1 MHIQNPAI
9 FRILARYIHS
19 SVKAYAGIFR
29 TLYNARIWEPC
40 HVKDFA
46 TFRISVY
53 LRQEVYSGSCL
64 FTHIQ
69 AYSGI
74 LNSDSYN
81 NVLFFFTFFFS
92 LFFQRNLK
100 RHVFDNNASI
110 SMLVFNHVFLG
121 NQVLWY
127 KTNFSDQILS
137 HKKFIRSQK
146 FLKNLLRSPLIK
158 YLVLLIP
165 QDLEVFCK
173 SRVWKFQKITKY

>member
-1 MHIQNPAI
+1 MLAYSERCIMLAFENPVML
-9 FRILARYIHS
+9 RILPHLEFRYIWD
-19 SVKAYAGIFR
+19 KKYIQD
-29 TLYNARIWEPC
+29 P
-40 HVKDFA
+40 
-46 TFRISVY
+46 VY
-53 LRQEVYSGSCL
+53 LRT
-64 FTHIQ
+64 FKHIQ
-69 AYSGI
+69 AYSI
-74 LNSDSYN
+74 MI
-81 NVLFFFTFFFS
+81 VIITFFFFFTFFFS